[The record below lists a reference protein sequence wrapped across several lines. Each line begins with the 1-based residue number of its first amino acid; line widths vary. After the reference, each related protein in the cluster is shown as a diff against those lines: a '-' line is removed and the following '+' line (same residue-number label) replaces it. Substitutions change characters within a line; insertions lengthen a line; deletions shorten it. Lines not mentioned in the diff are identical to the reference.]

1 MRMITTAALFGQPQ
15 DPRVREQAR
24 QVAVWL
30 TSAGVRTLI
39 SEPTDDVPAELV
51 DRTTLVSESDVFI
64 AIGGDG
70 TLLYAARIA
79 IGHNIPVLGINL
91 GRLGFL
97 TDISPDEMES
107 SLASVLADE
116 AIKETRMLLT
126 AEVWRNDRKVSEAL
140 AVNDVVVGR
149 RDTGRMIDFETR
161 VDGVFLNDH
170 AGDGLI
176 LATPTGSTAYA
187 LSCGGP
193 ILQPTLEA
201 IALVP
206 VCPHTL
212 SDRPIV
218 LPADVEIGVRRTER
232 YQTAAEI
239 SVDGQLLGELQAND
253 ALLIRRA
260 NQQLH
265 LLHPPGYDYA
275 ELLRSKLN
283 WGADSRRR
291 TPPQER

>member
-1 MRMITTAALFGQPQ
+1 MIKTAALFGQPT

-24 QVAVWL
+24 QVAAWL
-30 TSAGVRTLI
+30 EAAGVRTLI
-39 SEPTDDVPAELV
+39 SEPTEGVPAELV
-51 DRTTLVSESDVFI
+51 DRKTLVATSDLFI

-79 IGHNIPVLGINL
+79 IGHDIPVLGINL

-116 AIKETRMLLT
+116 AIKETRMLLI
-126 AEVWRNDRKVSEAL
+126 AEVWRNDRKISESL

-176 LATPTGSTAYA
+176 LCTPTGSTAYA

-218 LPADVEIGVRRTER
+218 LPAEAEIGVRRTER

-239 SVDGQLLGELQAND
+239 SVDGQLLGELQAD
-253 ALLIRRA
+253 DSLIVRRA
-260 NQQLH
+260 AQQLH

-291 TPPQER
+291 MPRQEP

>member
-1 MRMITTAALFGQPQ
+1 MIKTAALFGQPT

-24 QVAVWL
+24 QVTLWL
-30 TSAGVRTLI
+30 TEAGVNTIVAEAL
-39 SEPTDDVPAELV
+39 DDVPATLVGHDELV
-51 DRTTLVSESDVFI
+51 AAADLFI

-79 IGHNIPVLGINL
+79 IIHEIPVLGINL

-97 TDISPDEMES
+97 TDISPDDMER
-107 SLASVLADE
+107 SLAAVLANE
-116 AIKETRMLLT
+116 AIEESRMLLQ
-126 AEVWRNDRKVSEAL
+126 AEVWRNGQQIAHAM

-176 LATPTGSTAYA
+176 ITTPTGSTAYA

-193 ILQPTLEA
+193 ILQPGIEA

-218 LPADVEIGVRRTER
+218 LPATVEITVRRTER
-232 YQTAAEI
+232 YHTAAEI
-239 SVDGQLLGELQAND
+239 SVDGQLLGELQDND
-253 ALLIRRA
+253 SLIVRSA
-260 NQQLH
+260 EHQLR

-275 ELLRSKLN
+275 QLLRSKLN

-291 TPPQER
+291 NRREEP

>member
-1 MRMITTAALFGQPQ
+1 MIKTAALFGQPK
-15 DPRVREQAR
+15 DPRVQEQAH
-24 QVAVWL
+24 QVADFL
-30 TSAGVRTLI
+30 KEAGVVPLLG
-39 SEPTDDVPAELV
+39 EPIAGVAAEVVPRATLV
-51 DRTTLVSESDVFI
+51 DRADLFI

-79 IGHNIPVLGINL
+79 IGYEIPVLGINL

-97 TDISPDEMES
+97 TDISPDEMS
-107 SLASVLADE
+107 RSLAAVLANE
-116 AIKETRMLLT
+116 AIEESRLLLE
-126 AEVWRNDRKVSEAL
+126 AEVFRNGHKIAKAL

-161 VDGVFLNDH
+161 VDGRFLNDH

-193 ILQPTLEA
+193 ILQPGIEA

-218 LPADVEIGVRRTER
+218 LPASVEISVRRTER
-232 YQTAAEI
+232 YQTTAEI
-239 SVDGQLLGELQAND
+239 SVDGQLLGELQD
-253 ALLIRRA
+253 SDSLIVRRA
-260 NQQLH
+260 NQQLR
-265 LLHPPGYDYA
+265 LLHPPGYDHA

-291 TPPQER
+291 RERDGD

>member
-1 MRMITTAALFGQPQ
+1 MIKTAALFGHPK
-15 DPRVREQAR
+15 DPRVQEQAR
-24 QVAVWL
+24 EVADFL
-30 TSAGVRTLI
+30 KDAGVDPLLG
-39 SEPTDDVPAELV
+39 EPIAGVAAEVVPRVALV
-51 DRTTLVSESDVFI
+51 DRADLFI

-79 IGHNIPVLGINL
+79 IGYEIPVLGINL

-97 TDISPDEMES
+97 TDISPDEMS
-107 SLASVLADE
+107 RSLAAVLANE
-116 AIKETRMLLT
+116 AIEESRLLLE
-126 AEVWRNDRKVSEAL
+126 AEVFRNGHKIAKAL

-161 VDGVFLNDH
+161 VDDRFLNDH

-193 ILQPTLEA
+193 ILQPGIEA

-218 LPADVEIGVRRTER
+218 LPASVEISVRRTER
-232 YQTAAEI
+232 FQTKAEI
-239 SVDGQLLGELQAND
+239 SVDGQLLRELQDND
-253 ALLIRRA
+253 SLIVRRA
-260 NQQLH
+260 NQQLR
-265 LLHPPGYDYA
+265 LLHPPGYDHA

-291 TPPQER
+291 RERDGD

>member
-1 MRMITTAALFGQPQ
+1 MIKTAALFGQPK
-15 DPRVREQAR
+15 DPRVQEQAR
-24 QVAVWL
+24 QVADFL
-30 TSAGVRTLI
+30 KDAGVDPLLG
-39 SEPTDDVPAELV
+39 EPIAGVAAEVVPRASLV
-51 DRTTLVSESDVFI
+51 DRADLFI

-79 IGHNIPVLGINL
+79 IGYEIPVLGINL

-97 TDISPDEMES
+97 TDISPDEMS
-107 SLASVLADE
+107 RSLAAVLANE
-116 AIKETRMLLT
+116 AIEESRLLLE
-126 AEVWRNDRKVSEAL
+126 AEVFRNGHKIAKAL

-161 VDGVFLNDH
+161 VDGRFLNDH

-193 ILQPTLEA
+193 ILQPGIEA

-218 LPADVEIGVRRTER
+218 LPASVEISVRRTER
-232 YQTAAEI
+232 YQTTAEI
-239 SVDGQLLGELQAND
+239 SVDGQLLGELQDND
-253 ALLIRRA
+253 SLIVRRA
-260 NQQLH
+260 DQQLR
-265 LLHPPGYDYA
+265 LLHPPGYDHA

-291 TPPQER
+291 RERDGD